1 MPPIGIGG
9 QTHYGENVLLTYLL
23 EKQISIRRA
32 DSRQCAETM
41 LKNKINGDIFDINGI
56 FSFIL

>member
-32 DSRQCAETM
+32 NSRQCEEAM
-41 LKNKINGDIFDINGI
+41 PKNKINGNIF
-56 FSFIL
+56 

>member
-1 MPPIGIGG
+1 
-9 QTHYGENVLLTYLL
+9 
-23 EKQISIRRA
+23 
-32 DSRQCAETM
+32 M